1 MSSSRLSAHLAPAAV
16 TSPADKSR
24 SAGSNHPV
32 TRGRRPRPPRP
43 LTPADF
49 FTPERFAQ
57 LVNLLANCA
66 LRWRES
72 DLPYMP
78 FFWQDSAP
86 CWGAAARRPCSG
98 TTIRLV
104 RLDLL
109 RRLLRME
116 VERGLRLLLLDW
128 RPVGLEREGHSSEE
142 WQDALTGTLW
152 RVGQLYREFARRWDE
167 GRAWQEIE
175 EVIRI
180 LAFCVT
186 ADAA

>member
-1 MSSSRLSAHLAPAAV
+1 MSSSRSSSRLSAHLAPA
-16 TSPADKSR
+16 TPATHP
-24 SAGSNHPV
+24 AGNNRPV

-57 LVNLLANCA
+57 LANLLAGCA

-128 RPVGLEREGHSSEE
+128 RPVGLMRAGHSSEE